1 MKKRITRIII
11 ILLAILLLLWRVL
24 KIYVSIEERKRADMP
39 GNADKYNAD
48 QLTKHNGSPLEGKTI
63 IFLGSSV
70 TYGAAAEGQ
79 SFVELFEAVDG
90 VNAIKE
96 AVSGTTLVDKT
107 SVLADLAFGNGDSY
121 VKRLKQLDTNA
132 KADCVVVQLSTNDAT
147 LKLPLG
153 EISGSTDIA
162 DFDTQT
168 VTGAMEWII
177 SYSRD
182 TWNCP
187 VAFYTGSRYD
197 SAEYAAMVDRL
208 MELKEK
214 WDIGVIDLYT
224 DDAFNAIDD
233 ELYSLY
239 MADPIHP
246 TKAGYAEWWFP
257 KMEADLIRILAN

>member
-1 MKKRITRIII
+1 M
-11 ILLAILLLLWRVL
+11 LLWLAL

-48 QLTKHNGSPLEGKTI
+48 QRPKHNGSPLEGKTI

-107 SVLADLAFGNGDSY
+107 SVLADVAFGNGDSY
-121 VKRLKQLDTNA
+121 VKRLKQLDTNT
-132 KADCVVVQLSTNDAT
+132 KVDCVIVQLSTNDAT

-177 SYSRD
+177 RYSRD

-187 VAFYTGSRYD
+187 VVFYTGSHYD

-224 DDAFNAIDD
+224 DDAFNDID
-233 ELYSLY
+233 EESYALY

-246 TKAGYAEWWFP
+246 TKAGYVEWWFP
-257 KMEADLIRILAN
+257 KMEADLIRILAR